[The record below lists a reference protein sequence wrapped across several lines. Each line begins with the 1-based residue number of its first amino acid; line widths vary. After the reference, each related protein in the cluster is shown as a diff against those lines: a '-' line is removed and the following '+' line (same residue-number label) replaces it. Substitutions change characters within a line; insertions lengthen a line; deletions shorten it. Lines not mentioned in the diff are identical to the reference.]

1 MGIREVCLR
10 YAIIDGLCTAQAQYS
25 SGVYLEV
32 ELGIE
37 MWVCSRNEDIKAR
50 SSGLFFPPSSRPHVL
65 PVTAD
70 PWWGGARGEKVVV
83 VVADW

>member
-1 MGIREVCLR
+1 MGIREVRLR

-37 MWVCSRNEDIKAR
+37 MCVCSRIEDIKAR
-50 SSGLFFPPSSRPHVL
+50 SSGLLR
-65 PVTAD
+65 
-70 PWWGGARGEKVVV
+70 
-83 VVADW
+83 